1 MLLQNEK
8 AGRGLS
14 STLGFRFCNLVQ
26 LSPKSNLYP
35 GRRPKRKAVPKVK
48 IKIGEKAVGNHAG
61 IFANYLVYVKKY
73 FVASPIP

>member
-8 AGRGLS
+8 AGSSFL
-14 STLGFRFCNLVQ
+14 STLGFRSCNLAQ

-48 IKIGEKAVGNHAG
+48 IKIGEKAVGNHGA
-61 IFANYLVYVKKY
+61 IFAD
-73 FVASPIP
+73 